1 MSLGV
6 TDLPIAQICTRR
18 LHILICWR
26 LWEQSSRESFLELEE
41 NSKSFKVTNE
51 TSKVQRSVPLK
62 IFGIYFIFKNAGTI
76 LNKIRFCRQN
86 GVMDNCVAQ
95 FFIFIVT
102 LHYREHVSFVNL
114 AKNIISV
121 LFHELCKYQE
131 FI

>member
-6 TDLPIAQICTRR
+6 TDLPIAQIGARR
-18 LHILICWR
+18 FHILICWR
-26 LWEQSSRESFLELEE
+26 LGKKSSRESFLELEE

-62 IFGIYFIFKNAGTI
+62 IFGIYFIFKNVGTI
-76 LNKIRFCRQN
+76 MNKIRFCRQN

-121 LFHELCKYQE
+121 LFH
-131 FI
+131 